1 MSAEVSRNLSGQNYH
16 ATIRDKKNVQP
27 LMTKKNHAIRLKFL
41 ARHVEF
47 VTVYLGLVMFC
58 YTNLWILLG
67 QE

>member
-16 ATIRDKKNVQP
+16 ATIQDKKNVQP

-41 ARHVEF
+41 AGHFEF

-67 QE
+67 QQ